1 MSQSI
6 RLSDADGC
14 KTIELDAIGE
24 NAELHITLQPDGDL
38 TFAHIDQ
45 GRQTDF
51 YLARGEL
58 TDAALRYVGLI
69 RLAETG
75 KDTH

>member
-1 MSQSI
+1 MSTI
-6 RLSDADGC
+6 RLSDDDGC
-14 KTIELDAIGE
+14 KSIELDAIGE
-24 NAELHITLQPDGDL
+24 NAELHITLQPDGEL

-51 YLARGEL
+51 CLTRGDV

-69 RLAETG
+69 RQAEG
-75 KDTH
+75 GGEE

>member
-1 MSQSI
+1 MSTI
-6 RLSDADGC
+6 RLFYADGC
-14 KTIELDAIGE
+14 KSIELDATGE
-24 NAELHITLQPDGDL
+24 DAELHITLQPDGEL

-51 YLARGEL
+51 CLTRGEP

-69 RLAETG
+69 RQTEG
-75 KDTH
+75 GEV